1 MADGRVVIDTKLDT
15 TGIEKGIRTI
25 STLLKTD
32 LASRALG
39 VLKDAVSFISDE
51 TGKLN
56 ESIRMASTLFGDYNV
71 NIDELARNLR
81 TLSNET
87 QVAASELGM
96 GLYNALSSGV
106 PGSDSMAEALEFV
119 RKNALAAKA
128 GMAELDP
135 TIRATASVMNSYGMT
150 VADTDKILGIMMN
163 TQNLGITTIRELSTT
178 LAQVIPTAASFGVSF
193 EQVGAA
199 LATMTAM
206 GTQTAQAT
214 TGLNNMLSELG
225 RQSQQAYKN
234 LEAATEAAG
243 LGRKNF
249 QQLTE
254 EGWSLADILGLLQDY
269 AEKNGK
275 TLVDMFGSIEGG
287 RAALQLTTNEGEKF
301 VSFLESMYHTEGMV
315 EKASKTVM
323 TETQRLGLSI
333 ANAASSIG
341 NKFLPAWNEVAG
353 KLADTIT
360 SLSGNR
366 DTAGE
371 LKTALENLETATKG
385 YRDAQEQAKTATD
398 ETTESMLRQA
408 GEAQRQAIL
417 DFATAYGNAMK
428 EIRSNSKGIK
438 VAEGIISE
446 MQDELKGLAEEAGM
460 TVTEMD
466 RLYASGRLP
475 SGYVS
480 KYEQLTNEIEYQ
492 REVISSLSGD
502 VETLSDAYD
511 SVVLSAVEGVRKGT
525 LEMEDLQT
533 ASSDLARAVRRLS
546 GAYEEGY
553 ESQAA
558 FLDTDNF
565 ADFAELEIS
574 RLEQLQGQVE
584 EGSAEWYRYA
594 GAIAAVKAQM
604 ESLGIAP
611 ADNGATSTPSS
622 KPSGKSIASSS
633 SDRTIED
640 VFKDLEKSMDD
651 DVVFSKIFDG
661 VDRIPSQI
669 DDVTAAIQELVTD
682 FNLDENS
689 EQVQFLI
696 GVLEDL
702 ERQQEEAS
710 KSTRTLEDAL
720 SDMGDAVKNVFSAEN
735 IAGAVTDSFRAL
747 GETIAGAGDR
757 IDELNE
763 ETLEYQEK
771 LLEAQEELDDAKA
784 RGDEEAIENLEKQIE
799 GYNDIIKANNDEKKA
814 LESGEEG
821 WKSFGRSA
829 LEALAEILYGLGAQ
843 LAAQAVTETIKL
855 NFVGAAA
862 AAAGSLAAFGAAIG
876 IKAAAGSFEQGGIVP
891 PVAGVNS
898 YSGDNLIARV
908 NAGELILNRAQQE
921 NLSGYLSALEAQRE
935 LAAPR
940 GSNVVVYM
948 SGAYIYGLN
957 EPAVG
962 KAIYDNIRTLQNEG
976 VIR

>member
-1 MADGRVVIDTKLDT
+1 MADGRVIIDTKLDT
-15 TGIEKGIRTI
+15 TGIEKGIRSI

-32 LASRALG
+32 LATRALG
-39 VLKDAVSFISDE
+39 VLKDAVSYISKE
-51 TGKLN
+51 TGELN
-56 ESIRMASTLFGDYNV
+56 DSIRMASTLFGDYNV
-71 NIDELARNLR
+71 NLTELSKNLR
-81 TLSNET
+81 NLSNET
-87 QVAASELGM
+87 QMAASELGM

-106 PGSDSMAEALEFV
+106 PASENMAEALEFV
-119 RKNALAAKA
+119 KKNALAAKA

-234 LEAATEAAG
+234 LEMATEAAG
-243 LGRKNF
+243 LGKKNF

-254 EGWSLADILGLLQDY
+254 EGWSLADILKLLRDY
-269 AEKNGK
+269 AEENGK
-275 TLVDMFGSIEGG
+275 TLIDMFGSIEGG

-315 EKASKTVM
+315 EKASETVM

-408 GEAQRQAIL
+408 GEARRQAIL

-428 EIRSNSKGIK
+428 EMRSNSKDIG
-438 VAEGIISE
+438 VAEGIIAE
-446 MQDELKGLAEEAGM
+446 MEDKLQNLAEQAGL

-466 RLYASGRLP
+466 RLYASGKLS

-480 KYEQLTNEIEYQ
+480 EYELWTREIEHQ
-492 REVISSLSGD
+492 RNVISSLSGD
-502 VETLSDAYD
+502 MDTLSASYD
-511 SVVLSAVEGVRKGT
+511 SVVLSAVESVRKGSI
-525 LEMEDLQT
+525 EMKDLQT
-533 ASSDLARAVRRLS
+533 ASSDLARTVRRLS

-553 ESQAA
+553 ESQSA
-558 FLDTDNF
+558 FLSTENF

-604 ESLGIAP
+604 ETLGIEP
-611 ADNGATSTPSS
+611 EGNST
-622 KPSGKSIASSS
+622 ASSS
-633 SDRTIED
+633 SNTSDKPSASSSPSSPQDDMDNWLKTIGDNVRLSKVFGDDFNLIQEQISATELAVRRLIEEFD
-640 VFKDLEKSMDD
+640 LDDESQQVQYLKGVLEELKDKAQESIDPFKDL
-651 DVVFSKIFDG
+651 
-661 VDRIPSQI
+661 
-669 DDVTAAIQELVTD
+669 
-682 FNLDENS
+682 
-689 EQVQFLI
+689 
-696 GVLEDL
+696 
-702 ERQQEEAS
+702 
-710 KSTRTLEDAL
+710 
-720 SDMGDAVKNVFSAEN
+720 GDAVKSAFSADAMAN
-735 IAGAVTDSFRAL
+735 VLSRSFQAL
-747 GETIAGAGDR
+747 GETVAGAGDR
-757 IDELNE
+757 IKELNE
-763 ETLEYQEK
+763 ETLEYQDK
-771 LLEAQEELDDAKA
+771 LMEAQEELDDAKA

-799 GYNDIIKANNDEKKA
+799 GYEDVIDANKEEKKA

-821 WKSFGRSA
+821 WKAFGRSA
-829 LEALAEILYGLGAQ
+829 LTSLAEVLEGLGSQ
-843 LAAQAVTETIKL
+843 LAAQAISGLFNPATI
-855 NFVGAAA
+855 GAAA
-862 AAAGSLAAFGAAIG
+862 LAGVASAAAFAAAVGLR
-876 IKAAAGSFEQGGIVP
+876 AAAGSFEKGGIVP
-891 PVAGVNS
+891 PVAGVNNF
-898 YSGDNLIARV
+898 SGDNLIARV
-908 NAGELILNRAQQE
+908 NAGELILNRAQQV
-921 NLSGYLSALEAQRE
+921 NLSGYLAALEAQRG
-935 LAAPR
+935 LSSPSSPAITI
-940 GSNVVVYM
+940 NM
-948 SGAYIYGLN
+948 QGAYIYGLN

-962 KAIYDNIRTLQNEG
+962 KAIYDNIKTLQYEG
-976 VIR
+976 VLR

>member
-56 ESIRMASTLFGDYNV
+56 ESIRMASTLFGEYNV

-214 TGLNNMLSELG
+214 TGFNNMLSELG

-234 LEAATEAAG
+234 LEEATEAAG
-243 LGRKNF
+243 IGRKNF

-254 EGWSLADILGLLQDY
+254 EGWSLADILKLLQDY
-269 AEKNGK
+269 AEENGK

-315 EKASKTVM
+315 EKASETVM

-428 EIRSNSKGIK
+428 EMSSNSKDIM

-446 MQDELKGLAEEAGM
+446 MQDKLKELAEQAGM

-466 RLYASGRLP
+466 RLYASGRLT
-475 SGYVS
+475 SGFVDEYE
-480 KYEQLTNEIEYQ
+480 KYTNEIEYQ

-565 ADFAELEIS
+565 EDFAEQEIS

-584 EGSAEWYRYA
+584 EGSAQWYKYA

-604 ESLGIAP
+604 ETLGIEPTGKSTAP
-611 ADNGATSTPSS
+611 ASSNTSDNPS
-622 KPSGKSIASSS
+622 ASSS
-633 SDRTIED
+633 SSSPQDAMDNWLKTTGDNIRLSK
-640 VFKDLEKSMDD
+640 VFGDDFDL
-651 DVVFSKIFDG
+651 
-661 VDRIPSQI
+661 
-669 DDVTAAIQELVTD
+669 IQEQISATELAIRSLIEEFD
-682 FNLDENS
+682 LDEES
-689 EQVQFLI
+689 QQVQFLK
-696 GVLEDL
+696 GVLEEL
-702 ERQQEEAS
+702 KAKAQESIAPFRELGE
-710 KSTRTLEDAL
+710 TLKNTFDAETVVGIF
-720 SDMGDAVKNVFSAEN
+720 SDAF
-735 IAGAVTDSFRAL
+735 TAL
-747 GETIAGAGDR
+747 GETISGAKER
-757 IDELNE
+757 IEELD
-763 ETLEYQEK
+763 ETLTETRDK
-771 LLEAQEELDDAKA
+771 LAESQEELDDARA
-784 RGDEEAIENLEKQIE
+784 RGDEDAIEKQEEIIK
-799 GYNDIIKANNDEKKA
+799 GYEEIIKATEAEKTS
-814 LESGEEG
+814 LENGSEG
-821 WKSFGRSA
+821 WKAFGRSA
-829 LEALAEILYGLGAQ
+829 LISLAEVLEGLGAQ
-843 LAAQAVTETIKL
+843 LAAQAVAGLFNPATI
-855 NFVGAAA
+855 GAAA
-862 AAAGSLAAFGAAIG
+862 LAGIASGVAFGAAIG
-876 IKAAAGSFEQGGIVP
+876 LRAAAGSFEQGGIIP

-935 LAAPR
+935 LAVPR